1 MAIELSTAGILLAY
15 AVETTK
21 GTKPT
26 AFTRIPGAKS
36 LPDFNPEPSTLETT
50 PLEATEWKTYI
61 DGLKDPGGALSVTF
75 NMTQELQTLW
85 DTIVSAY
92 KTAAESGK
100 KMWWEFYVPGL
111 TQAFF
116 FTGNPSPLG
125 FAGAEVD
132 SVLENTAYITPN
144 GNIGWGTA
152 IKPTDAAA

>member
-1 MAIELSTAGILLAY
+1 MAIELSTAGILLGY
-15 AVETTK
+15 AVEQTA

-26 AFTRIPGAKS
+26 AFTQIKGAKS

-75 NMTQELQTLW
+75 NMTEDLQTAW
-85 DTIVSAY
+85 DAIVEAY
-92 KTAAESGK
+92 KTAAEAGK
-100 KMWWEFYVPGL
+100 KTWWEFYIPGL
-111 TQAFF
+111 TQAVF

-144 GNIGWGTA
+144 GNIGWATA
-152 IKPTDAAA
+152 VKPTAV

>member
-1 MAIELSTAGILLAY
+1 MAIELSTAGILLGY
-15 AVETTK
+15 AVEQTA

-26 AFTRIPGAKS
+26 AFTQIKGAKS

-75 NMTQELQTLW
+75 NMTEDLQTTW
-85 DTIVSAY
+85 DAIAEAY
-92 KTAAESGK
+92 KTAAEAGK
-100 KMWWEFYVPGL
+100 KTLWEFYIPGL
-111 TQAFF
+111 TKAFF

-144 GNIGWGTA
+144 GNIGWATA
-152 IKPTDAAA
+152 VKPTAV

>member
-1 MAIELSTAGILLAY
+1 MAIELSTAGILLGY
-15 AVETTK
+15 AVEQTA

-26 AFTRIPGAKS
+26 AFTQIKGAKS

-75 NMTQELQTLW
+75 NMTEDLQTTW
-85 DTIVSAY
+85 DAIVEAY
-92 KTAAESGK
+92 KTAAEAGK
-100 KMWWEFYVPGL
+100 KTWWEFYIPGL
-111 TQAFF
+111 TMAFF

-144 GNIGWGTA
+144 GNIGWATA
-152 IKPTDAAA
+152 VKPTAV

>member
-1 MAIELSTAGILLAY
+1 MAIELSTAGILLGY
-15 AVETTK
+15 AVEQTA

-26 AFTRIPGAKS
+26 AFTQIKGAKS

-75 NMTQELQTLW
+75 NMTEDLQTTW
-85 DTIVSAY
+85 DAIVEAY
-92 KTAAESGK
+92 MTAAEAGK
-100 KMWWEFYVPGL
+100 KTWWEFYIPGL
-111 TQAFF
+111 TMAFF

-144 GNIGWGTA
+144 GNIGWATA
-152 IKPTDAAA
+152 VKPTAV

>member
-1 MAIELSTAGILLAY
+1 MAIELSTAGILLGY
-15 AVETTK
+15 AVEQTA

-26 AFTRIPGAKS
+26 AFTQIKGAKS

-75 NMTQELQTLW
+75 NMTEDLQTTW
-85 DTIVSAY
+85 DAIVEAY
-92 KTAAESGK
+92 KTAAEAGK
-100 KMWWEFYVPGL
+100 KTWCEFYIPGL
-111 TQAFF
+111 TKAFF

-144 GNIGWGTA
+144 GNIGWATA
-152 IKPTDAAA
+152 VKPTAV